1 VLKIS
6 LEMDIK
12 FELIVLKEV
21 DKRVTNGLFNITKEY
36 IKGTFLF
43 QWVKKLTILIN
54 TWQNVDKKWPNKYS
68 DN

>member
-1 VLKIS
+1 
-6 LEMDIK
+6 MDIK

-43 QWVKKLTILIN
+43 Q
-54 TWQNVDKKWPNKYS
+54 
-68 DN
+68 